1 MGRIGLLRG
10 DVEVNFIKL
19 LAPDFAIGRILMM
32 AKAVAEIIV
41 LLVRHPSKQSLRF
54 ARIILQVKPRFTM
67 VANSNLIDL
76 YRLVQE
82 ANKLGLPGDI
92 VECGVW
98 NGGSA
103 AMMGVASAEGQYARP
118 RVMWLFDSFQGL
130 PCPTERDGDLERKS
144 YFADWNIGDPE
155 KVKQIFGKLGLGLEN
170 VRIVPG
176 WFEVTLTTVPMQTI
190 AVLHIDADWYDS
202 VKTVLEVL
210 YDKVVPGGFI
220 ILDDYGYWKGCT
232 QAWHDFLSEHEIE
245 NVSIRRNGQAG
256 AFLQKPTPP
265 MNLPIRSS
273 PFCTNVH
280 GGQEVLC
287 KE

>member
-1 MGRIGLLRG
+1 MPGQELCGCLTLSKGCLVLPKETETWKESPILRIGTS
-10 DVEVNFIKL
+10 VIQK
-19 LAPDFAIGRILMM
+19 
-32 AKAVAEIIV
+32 
-41 LLVRHPSKQSLRF
+41 
-54 ARIILQVKPRFTM
+54 
-67 VANSNLIDL
+67 
-76 YRLVQE
+76 
-82 ANKLGLPGDI
+82 
-92 VECGVW
+92 
-98 NGGSA
+98 
-103 AMMGVASAEGQYARP
+103 
-118 RVMWLFDSFQGL
+118 
-130 PCPTERDGDLERKS
+130 
-144 YFADWNIGDPE
+144 

-245 NVSIRRNGQAG
+245 NVSIRRNGRAG

-265 MNLPIRSS
+265 MNLPIR
-273 PFCTNVH
+273 
-280 GGQEVLC
+280 
-287 KE
+287 